1 MLLPPVLHSINHQLC
16 MLDIISAHV
25 GHCHCAVFLMQVLPS
40 LLEVCPEARLNLA
53 VHYLRQGQL
62 QEAFRLVEDLQPATP
77 QEYTLK
83 GQHPVAQPN
92 ST

>member
-1 MLLPPVLHSINHQLC
+1 MVLC
-16 MLDIISAHV
+16 MLYLTCAHV
-25 GHCHCAVFLMQVLPS
+25 GYLDCAADLMQVLPS

-62 QEAFRLVEDLQPATP
+62 QEAFKLVKDLQPATP

-83 GQHPVAQPN
+83 GQHPVAHP